1 MVFGTGQVGH
11 ALAAVLAGRGLTVR
25 VVSRHRPPELADGI
39 DWRAADATDTD
50 AASDAAKGAAV
61 VYQCL
66 NAPYTQW
73 PERFPPLQRGVLAA
87 AERNGALL
95 VSLENLYGYGPAG
108 GKPMTE
114 DLPLAATTVKGR
126 TRAAMTG
133 ELLAAAADGRVRVAI
148 GRASDFFGPGVTAG
162 STLGERVFGNA
173 LAGRRAD
180 FIGDPDLPHT
190 YSYVPDIAAGLA
202 TLGTDARAAG
212 QVWHLP
218 GPATVTTRAL
228 LDLVAA
234 EVGHP
239 VGIRS
244 VPKLAVRA
252 LGLVNPMMRELAEM
266 SYEFDEP
273 FVLDTS
279 KYQAAF
285 GTAGTPLA
293 VALAATVAWYRTRPS
308 RHDTRIGGGKRHD
321 NSSGRRVSGIGGN
334 QHRWPDSG
342 CGVVEA
348 GATRGRVHPG
358 RLRRLLAGAGE
369 PDHRRTRRRC
379 AARGVCRRRDRR
391 VLLRDQ
397 GHGRPGPP
405 SSRPGSQADRAVRDR
420 RHRDRAGGG
429 VRAARRRHRGRPF

>member
-1 MVFGTGQVGH
+1 MGEDQLHVVFGTGQVGN
-11 ALAAVLAGRGLTVR
+11 ALAAHLASLGLAVR
-25 VVSRHRPPELADGI
+25 AVSRHRPPALAGV
-39 DWRAADATDTD
+39 DWRPADVTEPEVAA
-50 AASDAAKGAAV
+50 DAAKGASV

-87 AERNGALL
+87 AERNDALL
-95 VSLENLYGYGPAG
+95 VSLENLYGYGPTG

-148 GRASDFFGPGVTAG
+148 GRASDFFGPGVTQG

-173 LAGRRAD
+173 QAGRRAD

-190 YSYVPDIAAGLA
+190 YSYVPDIAAA
-202 TLGTDARAAG
+202 WPPSAPTPAQQA

-252 LGLVNPMMRELAEM
+252 LGLVNPTLRELAEM
-266 SYEFDEP
+266 SYEFDQP

-285 GTAGTPLA
+285 GPAGTPLA
-293 VALAATVAWYRTRPS
+293 AALAATVAWYRTRTSTP
-308 RHDTRIGGGKRHD
+308 
-321 NSSGRRVSGIGGN
+321 
-334 QHRWPDSG
+334 
-342 CGVVEA
+342 
-348 GATRGRVHPG
+348 
-358 RLRRLLAGAGE
+358 
-369 PDHRRTRRRC
+369 
-379 AARGVCRRRDRR
+379 
-391 VLLRDQ
+391 
-397 GHGRPGPP
+397 
-405 SSRPGSQADRAVRDR
+405 
-420 RHRDRAGGG
+420 
-429 VRAARRRHRGRPF
+429 